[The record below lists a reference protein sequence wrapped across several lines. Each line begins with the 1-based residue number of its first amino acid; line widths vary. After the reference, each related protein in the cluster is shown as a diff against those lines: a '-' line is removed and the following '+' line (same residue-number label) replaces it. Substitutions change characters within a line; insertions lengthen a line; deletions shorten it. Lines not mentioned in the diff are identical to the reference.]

1 MPVAVLAQ
9 ELIYSNHY
17 IHQSLVNRHLTFD
30 TWSLRMLFAFDVM
43 VFHL

>member
-9 ELIYSNHY
+9 ELIYSSHY
-17 IHQSLVNRHLTFD
+17 IHQSLVNHHLTFG
-30 TWSLRMLFAFDVM
+30 TWNFRTLFAFDVM